1 MSALAPYR
9 RVLARPGALGFSLT
23 GLLAR
28 MPMSMSSIGIVL
40 LVQTATGSYRT
51 AGLASAAYTITEAAF
66 AVLQGR
72 LIDRLGQSRVL
83 PVAGGAFGVAM
94 GLLVWSVSAHWPI
107 ALAYVFAAAG
117 GGTLPSIGS
126 AVRARW
132 THLLTGTGE
141 LSTAFA
147 LESVVDEFV
156 YMVGPVLVTVL
167 ATLWSPA
174 AGLAVAV
181 LACVA
186 GTWLLAARRDS
197 EPPAHPHHHE
207 HVRPAMPWRTV
218 IPLAVVSLA
227 LGALFGSTEVATVA
241 FTDEHGHRGL
251 AGLVIA
257 AWSIGSLLSGVV
269 TGTIAWRIGPATRVR
284 RGATVMMLGAVP
296 VAFAPGI
303 GLVALFLFIAG
314 WGIAPTMVSSISL
327 TEQAV
332 PPRRLTEGMA
342 ILQTGT
348 IGGVAPGAALGG
360 LVVDAHGAS
369 VAYWVPIL
377 AGALA
382 VLAAQV
388 LPRD

>member
-1 MSALAPYR
+1 MPALAPYR

-28 MPMSMSSIGIVL
+28 MPMSMAGIGIVL
-40 LVQTATGSYRT
+40 LVQTATGSYRV
-51 AGLASAAYTITEAAF
+51 AGLASAAYTITESAL

-83 PVAGGAFGVAM
+83 PVAGGAFGVSM

-107 ALAYVFAAAG
+107 GLTYVLAAAG
-117 GGTLPSIGS
+117 GGSLPSVGS

-147 LESVVDEFV
+147 LESVVDEVVF
-156 YMVGPVLVTVL
+156 MVGPILVTLL
-167 ATLWSPA
+167 ATSWSPA
-174 AGLAVAV
+174 AGLGAAVV
-181 LACVA
+181 ACVG
-186 GTWLLAARRDS
+186 GTWLLAARRDT
-197 EPPAHPHHHE
+197 EPPAHPHHRE
-207 HVRPAMPWRTV
+207 HVRPPMPWRTV
-218 IPLAVVSLA
+218 APLAVVSLA
-227 LGALFGSTEVATVA
+227 LGVLFGATEVATVA

-251 AGLVIA
+251 AGLVLA
-257 AWSIGSLLSGVV
+257 AWSVGSLLSGVV
-269 TGTIAWRIGPATRVR
+269 TGTISWRRSAATRVR
-284 RGATVMMLGAVP
+284 RGSALMTLGAVP
-296 VAFAPGI
+296 LAFAPGI
-303 GLVALFLFIAG
+303 GPVALLLFVAG

-327 TEQAV
+327 TEQSV

-342 ILQTGT
+342 IIQTG
-348 IGGVAPGAALGG
+348 IVGGVAPGSALAG
-360 LVVDAHGAS
+360 LLVDAHGAS
-369 VAYWVPIL
+369 IAYGVPIL

-382 VLAAQV
+382 VIAAQA